1 MSSLLHY
8 TNTNANI
15 YKSACERCRQK
26 QNFKGLLESYKG
38 FALQPAAVVGC
49 VSKVSLSKA
58 MATFHFTAV
67 SNVIV
72 TVHLLSHKLSM
83 SVIYY

>member
-26 QNFKGLLESYKG
+26 QNLKGLLESYKG
-38 FALQPAAVVGC
+38 FAPQPAAVVGC

-58 MATFHFTAV
+58 MTTFHFTAV

-72 TVHLLSHKLSM
+72 TVQFICFLIS
-83 SVIYY
+83 